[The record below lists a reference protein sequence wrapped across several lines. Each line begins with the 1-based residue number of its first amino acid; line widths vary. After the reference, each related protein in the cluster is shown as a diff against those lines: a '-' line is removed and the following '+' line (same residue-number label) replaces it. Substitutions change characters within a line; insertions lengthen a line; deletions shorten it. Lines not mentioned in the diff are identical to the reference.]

1 MATSLVRHRVADFDA
16 FRKVYGS
23 FGDAQREGGVIEESV
38 HRLEE
43 DPNTVLVLHR
53 FARMDEAHAFFA
65 NAELK
70 QAMQDA
76 GVDMSTLRLEFYEDA

>member
-1 MATSLVRHRVADFDA
+1 MATAMVRHGVADFDA
-16 FRKVYGS
+16 FRKVYDS

-43 DPNTVLVLHR
+43 DPNTVLVVHR
-53 FARMDEAHAFFA
+53 FARMDQAHTFFD

>member
-1 MATSLVRHRVADFDA
+1 MDQAHTFFD
-16 FRKVYGS
+16 
-23 FGDAQREGGVIEESV
+23 
-38 HRLEE
+38 
-43 DPNTVLVLHR
+43 
-53 FARMDEAHAFFA
+53 